1 MVSSV
6 LHLTS
11 AELVAKLAQFRET
24 YADDPEYQEL
34 RKQFPAEWP
43 M

>member
-6 LHLTS
+6 LHLSS
-11 AELVAKLAQFRET
+11 AELVAKLAHFRDA

-34 RKQFPAEWP
+34 RQQFPAEWP